1 MLAPTLELL
10 VSRKEKHMQE
20 EKRRRGR
27 PAIERMKSI
36 EKTALNE
43 IMRTVTR
50 IAEEVDE
57 IKGHSIRRNKKWL
70 ISFIISNN
78 TINS

>member
-1 MLAPTLELL
+1 M
-10 VSRKEKHMQE
+10 
-20 EKRRRGR
+20 KRRRGR

-57 IKGHSIRRNKKWL
+57 IKGHSIRRNKKCL